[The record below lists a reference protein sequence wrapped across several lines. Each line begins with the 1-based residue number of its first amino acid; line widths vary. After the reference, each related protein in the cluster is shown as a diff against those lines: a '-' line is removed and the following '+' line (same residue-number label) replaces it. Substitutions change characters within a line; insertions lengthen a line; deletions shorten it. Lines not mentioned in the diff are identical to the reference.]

1 MASILDCYLSNP
13 EKSHIPEYSKISGHL
28 VKHTEILADK
38 NYKPTDPRTSMN
50 LKHKKH
56 EEDYLKSHL
65 NQLLKISGKQK
76 IFHIAR
82 RKYTSHT
89 EKLGTRKKKKKKNK
103 FLY

>member
-1 MASILDCYLSNP
+1 
-13 EKSHIPEYSKISGHL
+13 
-28 VKHTEILADK
+28 
-38 NYKPTDPRTSMN
+38 MN

-89 EKLGTRKKKKKKNK
+89 EKLGTRKKKKKTNLFIETILTEDQGAVSLKILKEKTVN
-103 FLY
+103 L

>member
-1 MASILDCYLSNP
+1 
-13 EKSHIPEYSKISGHL
+13 
-28 VKHTEILADK
+28 
-38 NYKPTDPRTSMN
+38 MN

-89 EKLGTRKKKKKKNK
+89 EKLGTRKKKKKTNFFIETILTEDQGAVSLKILKEKTVN
-103 FLY
+103 L